1 VQHRSR
7 PHRTVSRRARRT
19 IRRTGRRAR
28 AQLPFLIV
36 LAVVAAAALYLGISP
51 GHWRRGS
58 GLIAAGMLLA
68 GLFRLVLPQP
78 RAGMLKVRAAWID
91 VLCYWALGVA
101 ILLLAIRLD

>member
-1 VQHRSR
+1 VQPRGR
-7 PHRTVSRRARRT
+7 THRTVRRRARRT
-19 IRRTGRRAR
+19 IRRAGRRAR

-36 LAVVAAAALYLGISP
+36 LAVIAGGALYLGVSP

-58 GLIAAGMLLA
+58 GLIAAAMLLA
-68 GLFRLVLPQP
+68 GLFRLVLRQP
-78 RAGMLKVRAAWID
+78 HAGMLRVRAAWID